1 VGFVVITF
9 KIEEEYLGLDIC
21 IDIYVYH
28 SGHDNNEI
36 KITMTVLLLCN
47 LFGLA
52 AVMLMI
58 Q

>member
-1 VGFVVITF
+1 VGFVILMVI
-9 KIEEEYLGLDIC
+9 IEEEYLGLDIC

-47 LFGLA
+47 LFGFWL
-52 AVMLMI
+52 L
-58 Q
+58 